1 MTALNDRF
9 YLEKSEPAKSCLL
22 TLRDQIL
29 NTDPEVRETTKYG
42 MPCFTIKKKAF
53 AYLWVDKKT
62 QEPYILFVEGGKLNF
77 PELEKGKRARM
88 KILRV
93 NPVKELPI
101 TLLKEIIRTA
111 INIYK

>member
-1 MTALNDRF
+1 MSELNHRF

-22 TLRDQIL
+22 TLRDIII

-53 AYLWVDKKT
+53 TYLWVDKKT
-62 QEPYILFVEGGKLNF
+62 HEPYILFVEGGKLNF
-77 PELEKGKRARM
+77 PELEKGNRARM

-93 NPVKELPI
+93 NPMEDLPSAVI
-101 TLLKEIIRTA
+101 TKILQTA
-111 INIYK
+111 SNIYK